1 METLVYKKNVGAV
14 LERLKLLYE
23 RKAADRILA
32 SFQIPSPALEDF
44 RRSYPPD
51 YDRYPDPTERIEFWD
66 RLLAERS
73 GLEDDSVPSVY
84 LTEMDQG
91 LYGGLI
97 GGEVRF
103 MCHHETG
110 WISSMVKPILA
121 ELSEFKSVA
130 VDESHPWFQRFLNQL
145 AVFVEK
151 SRGRFGVSHFIL
163 IDGLNFVF
171 ELVGATNTYLGLIDS
186 PELVRR
192 AIDFAF
198 ELNLKVQQAF
208 FAHNPLFNGGTFSN
222 MAQWLPGKI
231 VSESIDPFHMTSVDY
246 FETWGREPAERILGR
261 FDGGVIHIHGNGR
274 HLLEAARSIRGLKAI
289 KMADDLRITPAFD
302 LIGDFKLKVG
312 DVPLIVEA
320 GFGPFVERLERGDLP
335 GGVFYQVQGGPDA
348 AAANR
353 IMEKVRSYRT

>member
-1 METLVYKKNVGAV
+1 METLAYKKNVADV
-14 LERLKLLYE
+14 LERLEVLYE
-23 RKAADRILA
+23 RKAEDRILA
-32 SFQIPSPALEDF
+32 NFQIPSAALESF
-44 RRSYPPD
+44 RHSYPPD
-51 YDRYPDPTERIEFWD
+51 YDRYPDPMERIEFWD

-73 GLEDDSVPSVY
+73 GLEDDSVPSAY

-110 WISSMVKPILA
+110 WISSMVKPILSD
-121 ELSEFKSVA
+121 LSEFVPVP
-130 VDESHPWFQRFLNQL
+130 VDENHPWFRRFLNQL

-171 ELVGATNTYLGLIDS
+171 ELVGATNTYLALIDS
-186 PELVRR
+186 PDLVRR

-198 ELNLKVQQAF
+198 EVNLKVQRAF
-208 FAHNPLFNGGTFSN
+208 FAHNPQFHGGTYSN

-246 FETWGREPAERILGR
+246 FETWGREWVERILGS

-302 LIGDFKLKVG
+302 LIADFKRRVK

-335 GGVFYQVQGGPDA
+335 GGVFYQVQGAPDA

-353 IMEKVRSYRT
+353 VMEKVRNYRT

>member
-1 METLVYKKNVGAV
+1 METLALKKNVVDVMG
-14 LERLKLLYE
+14 RLQLLYE
-23 RKAADRILA
+23 RKAEDRILA
-32 SFQIPSPALEDF
+32 SFQVPSAALEAF

-51 YDRYPDPTERIEFWD
+51 YDRYPDPAGRIEFWD

-121 ELSEFKSVA
+121 ELSEFKAVA
-130 VDESHPWFQRFLNQL
+130 VDENHPWFRRFLNQL

-151 SRGRFGVSHFIL
+151 SRGRFGVSHL
-163 IDGLNFVF
+163 IVADGLNFVF

-186 PELVRR
+186 PDLVRR

-198 ELNLKVQQAF
+198 EVNLKVQRAF
-208 FAHNPLFNGGTFSN
+208 FAHNPLFKGGTFSN
-222 MAQWLPGKI
+222 MAQWLPGRI

-246 FETWGREPAERILGR
+246 FETWGREWVERILGS

-302 LIGDFKLKVG
+302 LIADFKRRVK

-320 GFGPFVERLERGDLP
+320 EFGPFVERLERGDLP
-335 GGVFYQVQGGPDA
+335 GGVFYQVQGAPDA

-353 IMEKVRSYRT
+353 VMEKVRSYRA